1 MGMVDKYMGDGVMLV
16 FGAPEPDLDHAFH
29 AVTCALLIH
38 RLVEHENRKRA
49 SRNQIPVEFRIG
61 INTGS
66 MLAGNMGSR
75 SRMEYTVVGDTVNL
89 ASRLCGIANA
99 NEIVISRE
107 MYLREDIQTR
117 VLAGEYQG
125 IRLRGISQP
134 VFTYRVEQL
143 TADYQEILDHQF
155 ETIIRSEVIEAQHA

>member
-1 MGMVDKYMGDGVMLV
+1 MLV
-16 FGAPEPDLDHAFH
+16 FGAPEPDHDHAFH
-29 AVTCALLIH
+29 AITCALLIH
-38 RLVEHENRKRA
+38 NLIEQENRNREA
-49 SRNQIPVEFRIG
+49 LNQFPVEFRIG

-107 MYLREDIQTR
+107 MYQRKDVQSR
-117 VLAGEYQG
+117 VLAGEYQA

-134 VFTYRVEQL
+134 VYTYRVEQL
-143 TADYQEILDHQF
+143 NADHQEILDQQF
-155 ETIIRSEVIEAQHA
+155 ETIINNETAEAKHA